1 MTLVF
6 GTLIG
11 RWYVTLFGVAFFYYG
26 ARWLGWRKLLLYSA
40 LSVALAALAEN
51 ASVHWGIPYTHYA
64 FNEGLRGHELWLFDV
79 PLMVPLSY
87 SFVMF
92 FAFAAARVVAS
103 GPWRTVPPSRAAA
116 FGLAV
121 VFATWST
128 WTLDPVSQ
136 RGAAWY
142 LGDLFHYA
150 RPGFW
155 FGLPLGSQ
163 IGWLCVS
170 TLLCGLLAYLTWDEP
185 NRAVDSA
192 LHHPLLPC
200 LITFAVETLHVS
212 VVALVI
218 GAPTLGAAGLI
229 IWLPAAAVAAVLW
242 PQLRAAEVARMSAT
256 QAEPHHIGPGPRIA
270 VRSSRPAA

>member
-1 MTLVF
+1 MHLVIE
-6 GTLIG
+6 TIVG
-11 RWYVTLFGVAFFYYG
+11 RWYVTSFGLAFLYFGWRLLG
-26 ARWLGWRKLLLYSA
+26 ARKLLIYSVV
-40 LSVALAALAEN
+40 SVALAALAEN

-64 FNEGLRGHELWLFDV
+64 FNEGLRSQELWLLDV

-92 FAFAAARVVAS
+92 FAFAAARLVAS
-103 GPWRTVPPSRAAA
+103 GPWRTVPPSRSAAL
-116 FGLAV
+116 GLAV

-150 RPGFW
+150 HPGFW

-163 IGWLCVS
+163 AGWLLVS
-170 TLLCGLLAYLTWDEP
+170 ALLCGSLAYLTRDEP
-185 NRAVDSA
+185 NRAVPS
-192 LHHPLLPC
+192 LRRHPLFPC
-200 LITFAVETLHVS
+200 LITFVVVTLHVS

-218 GAPTLGAAGLI
+218 GETTLGGAGLI
-229 IWLPAAAVAAVLW
+229 IWLPVAAVVAVLW
-242 PQLRAAEVARMSAT
+242 PQLRPAAAARASMARRVEPDRAIAT
-256 QAEPHHIGPGPRIA
+256 
-270 VRSSRPAA
+270 RSSRPAA